1 MSGLTLAR
9 NNRVAAAAIGIALV
23 LSGCTTT
30 EHSEA
35 GCERQMAQARE
46 RVEDT
51 APDRADRVADTLE
64 GALDVQ
70 VDGRVDEQLV
80 SRALGEARELE
91 RDLSQAFE
99 AGCG

>member
-1 MSGLTLAR
+1 MKL
-9 NNRVAAAAIGIALV
+9 AAAALVVTLV
-23 LSGCTTT
+23 LSGCAGA

-35 GCERQMAQARE
+35 DCERKIEQARE

-51 APDRADRVADTLE
+51 GADRADRVADTLE

-70 VDGRVDEQLV
+70 VGGRVDEGLA